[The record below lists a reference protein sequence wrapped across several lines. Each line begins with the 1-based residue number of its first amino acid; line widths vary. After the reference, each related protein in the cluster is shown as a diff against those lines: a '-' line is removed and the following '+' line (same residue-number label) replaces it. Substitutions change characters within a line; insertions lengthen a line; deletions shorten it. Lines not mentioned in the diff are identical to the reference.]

1 MSTPRRAVL
10 VLILIFGLSI
20 LIFEKGIF
28 VKNAF
33 AQTIQDFFNV
43 KENPVNYDPAYSV
56 LRGQKR
62 PKSIDECL
70 FKKEYFYNENH
81 NIWVDGME
89 RCQFNAKGVL
99 AKTSGE
105 QQIRDNKISTDLKDE
120 QACQGRREREILKNG
135 APSEDQARQWSD
147 HCSYLGSIGGAGPRP
162 YPTDQSASDFGGTR
176 YIGTPRFPGGGGA
189 VGGGAGAGGSTP
201 PPKPGSFEE
210 VYRGTGVQVPS
221 KDLVAKGISKE
232 TSLIKLIVFYTNA
245 SLPYVSVIAVF
256 VFVAAGLYYILSFAN
271 EELNTK
277 AKTMMTYVVIG
288 IIIIFSAY
296 TIVNTLLRF
305 SEFT

>member
-1 MSTPRRAVL
+1 MPA
-10 VLILIFGLSI
+10 
-20 LIFEKGIF
+20 
-28 VKNAF
+28 AF

-70 FKKEYFYNENH
+70 FMKEYFYNDIH
-81 NIWVDGME
+81 NIWVTGME
-89 RCQFNAKGVL
+89 RCEINAKGVL

-105 QQIRDNKISTDLKDE
+105 QQTRDNKVSTDLKDE

-147 HCSYLGSIGGAGPRP
+147 HCSYLGTIGGAGPRP
-162 YPTDQSASDFGGTR
+162 YPSDTNSADFGGTR
-176 YIGTPRFPGGGGA
+176 YIGMPRLPAGGGA
-189 VGGGAGAGGSTP
+189 ATGGGPSTP
-201 PPKPGSFEE
+201 TATKPFEI
-210 VYRGTGVQVPS
+210 YSGTGVRVPE
-221 KDLVAKGISKE
+221 KELVAKGISKE

-256 VFVAAGLYYILSFAN
+256 VFVAAGLYYILSFTN

-305 SEFT
+305 AEFT